1 MKARPDEVKF
11 MMVDPKMVELSVY
24 NDIPHL
30 LIPVV
35 TNPRKASRALQKVV
49 DEMENRY
56 ELFSKVG
63 ARNIAG
69 FMPRCAEYMPSLR

>member
-1 MKARPDEVKF
+1 

-35 TNPRKASRALQKVV
+35 DPILSKALKVV

-56 ELFSKVG
+56 ELFAKVG
-63 ARNIAG
+63 FEILLVFMLRLRNL
-69 FMPRCAEYMPSLR
+69 MLSPNTNKYLYL